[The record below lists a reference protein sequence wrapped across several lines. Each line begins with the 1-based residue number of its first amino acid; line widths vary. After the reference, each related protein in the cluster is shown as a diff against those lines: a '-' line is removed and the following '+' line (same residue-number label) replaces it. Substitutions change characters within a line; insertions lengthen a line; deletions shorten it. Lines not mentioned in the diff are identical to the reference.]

1 MFDVDFNSEPQGDLE
16 MSIDEI
22 VNLKGGGDET
32 PSIQETNENINQEA
46 NIKLDKP
53 DELNLSIEDIVK
65 LDSTEEKE
73 EKEIDNTEEDKPS
86 SANKEISNSSSFF
99 LLGNALAEEGIL
111 SEFNEE
117 DFGKLVEE
125 TGSEGKALLQLMNN
139 RLEQVE
145 TSIKESYDEDYKTYL
160 QLKES
165 GVSQDE
171 AFELTT
177 LSSQLEQIDGDIL
190 EESEDTRRD
199 ILAMHFRNTTNWS
212 DERITKHID
221 KLVTNGEDIDEAK
234 EALPELQKFT
244 KESIQQ
250 KQQEGLK
257 LQEELRKQ
265 QEEAAK
271 NIRDSFKA
279 DAEIVKGVKLTK
291 AQALKAQ
298 ELLLTPIELED
309 GSVINP
315 LYAERAKDPVTFD
328 KKLAALVAA
337 GAFEGNVTTTKASKK
352 TALDELDKVLK
363 RGDKSSFKGN
373 IAAGNEVVDEQNQ
386 LLNDKFMRS
395 IINK

>member
-309 GSVINP
+309 GSVTNP